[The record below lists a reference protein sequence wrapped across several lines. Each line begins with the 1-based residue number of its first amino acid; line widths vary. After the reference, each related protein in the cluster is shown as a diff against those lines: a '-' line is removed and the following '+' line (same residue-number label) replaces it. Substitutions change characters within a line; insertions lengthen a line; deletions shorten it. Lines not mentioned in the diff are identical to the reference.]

1 MGRLRAAY
9 GAGPKAAVRVPG
21 AVRWINSGTAPRQE
35 PFSGGGTEMA
45 IRNFLTPTN
54 VQIEPPGSQGLLGIP
69 DAARGVIFAEAL
81 FLKHPAGR
89 ALHG

>member
-1 MGRLRAAY
+1 MDQLWNRA
-9 GAGPKAAVRVPG
+9 PSG
-21 AVRWINSGTAPRQE
+21 AVQGWRH
-35 PFSGGGTEMA
+35 
-45 IRNFLTPTN
+45 RNGHSEIPYADD

-69 DAARGVIFAEAL
+69 DAARGIIFAKAW